1 MKQSRQVAGGNPSN
15 FLTLAHLS
23 TPHSPKHLLNFLP
36 ATRYTSKL
44 RLLCFH
50 LLQHSGKL
58 AFPKYIASRT
68 LHLNRKL
75 FRANLHKDILNILF
89 GALHVPDASPLR
101 TCTFSMIRGSSIS
114 PSSLVMHFVV
124 VPPIAVQT
132 HEMHI
137 ILLFPRALLRMSSEV
152 HSAMQHE
159 QNRTNIHSQNHML
172 PTTLA
177 SGKG

>member
-1 MKQSRQVAGGNPSN
+1 MKQSRQVAGGNPPN

-75 FRANLHKDILNILF
+75 FWANLHKDILNILF

-137 ILLFPRALLRMSSEV
+137 ILLFPRANKIVKDVQRS
-152 HSAMQHE
+152 
-159 QNRTNIHSQNHML
+159 
-172 PTTLA
+172 TLNDATRAKPNQYTFKKSHA
-177 SGKG
+177 SYYPCKR